1 VTADARDGKA
11 GPLGGLARRLIEGW
25 ALLGGVVLL
34 AIVAMQ
40 TASVVTGIFGAP
52 LPGDFEMTEV
62 GIAVAAFAFLPYCQL
77 TGANVTADIFTAGAG
92 PRFLSAMS
100 LVTSLIALAFALV
113 FAWRTFL
120 GMGDQFAYDTQ
131 TAILGFRIGY
141 AYIPIIVSL
150 ALLALAALVTLTDAL
165 RGRMHPT
172 QAAGD

>member
-1 VTADARDGKA
+1 MTTDATGRKA
-11 GPLGGLARRLIEGW
+11 GPLDGLARRLIEGW
-25 ALLGGVVLL
+25 ALLGGGVLL

-40 TASVVTGIFGAP
+40 TASVVAGIFGAP

-92 PRFLSAMS
+92 PRFLSAIS

-113 FAWRTFL
+113 FAWRTWL

-150 ALLALAALVTLTDAL
+150 ALLALAALVTLTEAL
-165 RGRMHPT
+165 RGDAHAAET
-172 QAAGD
+172 AGD